1 MSKTGKTVSPFASG
15 IRDAVRRHPTFCRTG
30 LTFAALGLFV
40 TAAALAVVKP
50 SSHDELPE
58 LYQASQALALPDP
71 FPEPLNHFSSPF
83 VHQTRIRR
91 GDTLAA
97 LLSRLNVHEQGLMR
111 FLIQDKDARSIYKLY
126 PGRTIEAGQIGRAH
140 V

>member
-1 MSKTGKTVSPFASG
+1 MSKTGKTGSPFASG
-15 IRDAVRRHPTFCRTG
+15 NRDAVRRHPPFVRTG

-58 LYQASQALALPDP
+58 LYQASQALALPDLAV
-71 FPEPLNHFSSPF
+71 EGRLGVVLEL
-83 VHQTRIRR
+83 VHVDRPV
-91 GDTLAA
+91 A
-97 LLSRLNVHEQGLMR
+97 
-111 FLIQDKDARSIYKLY
+111 
-126 PGRTIEAGQIGRAH
+126 QIGRETWRDRGWQE